1 MRNPVIALVA
11 AVAVALLVGFG
22 FLWTCCRVYV
32 PAGAMAI
39 VTAKT
44 GKPLPAGRIL
54 AEPGEKGVQ
63 RVPLAEGRHF
73 LNPINNEWKIVPVST
88 IPAGSIGI
96 VTSKTG
102 KELPPGEILAADDDS
117 KGVWRRVLGPG
128 TYRLN
133 PEGYDVKVVS
143 AINIPLGYAGVVTS
157 LTGRPAA
164 EGEFAAPG
172 EKGVLEKIL
181 QPGLYY
187 VNPRA
192 YQVDVVEIGMN
203 QVSIVGKSGTV
214 VLTKAQTS
222 SANGL
227 AELQE
232 NTLNAQNQRRENYMD
247 TNSDLGILTK
257 KDADKLSLSQ
267 QLLNVSRNYAS
278 PKPAAAKQ
286 AMRKRAERGLS
297 KLAASVMPEDCEM
310 EAEEVASDAKPMAA
324 TMPSPSQVSESVAF
338 GMSQFVQFPSSD
350 GFAIM
355 LDMTVEFEL
364 MPEHISRIYM
374 LYGDLPAVVSK
385 IILPQILSVSR
396 MKGSGYKAR
405 EFIDG
410 EGRQKFQREMMDEL
424 VNILGDKSIIVRNA
438 IVRHVEVPPDI
449 LQPIQDTSIAK
460 EQDLTNQT
468 EQETAKK
475 QALLNT
481 ELAMVDQLK
490 RETEQET
497 EKITAT
503 IAAEMKKEVASIA
516 AEAQLK
522 VAEINLDAAK
532 IRAEITR
539 VKGEAEAQA
548 EFLVE
553 NEQALGVKRK
563 AQIFKNPATLADLQ
577 FVENLN
583 PDVGIRVLHAGE
595 GTLWTDLKGASIA
608 LPASAPAPAP
618 AVHGAVKGGGAAA
631 APAVSG
637 ATTGPAR

>member
-1 MRNPVIALVA
+1 MKNLVVFACGACA
-11 AVAVALLVGFG
+11 AVVVVIFAVVWG
-22 FLWTCCRVYV
+22 TCRIYV
-32 PAGAMAI
+32 PAGQMAI

-44 GKPLPAGRIL
+44 GRPLPPGRIL

-73 LNPINNEWKIVPVST
+73 LNPINNDWKIVPATT
-88 IPAGSIGI
+88 IPAGNIGI

-102 KELPPGEILAADDDS
+102 KELAPGEILAPDDDS

-133 PEGYDVKVVS
+133 PEGYDIKTVS
-143 AINIPLGYAGVVTS
+143 AINIPIGYVGVVTS
-157 LTGRPAA
+157 LAGRPTA
-164 EGEFAAPG
+164 EGEFAGPG

-192 YQVDVVEIGMN
+192 YQVDVVEVGMN

-214 VLTKAQTS
+214 VLTKAQAA

-227 AELQE
+227 SELQE
-232 NTLNAQNQRRENYMD
+232 RTLNEQNMKRADYM
-247 TNSDLGILTK
+247 NANADLGILNAE
-257 KDADKLSLSQ
+257 DAQSNWSQ
-267 QLLNVSRNYAS
+267 ALLGSSSART
-278 PKPAAAKQ
+278 
-286 AMRKRAERGLS
+286 RG
-297 KLAASVMPEDCEM
+297 AAS
-310 EAEEVASDAKPMAA
+310 AGAKSKVSARQQEPQQV
-324 TMPSPSQVSESVAF
+324 QVSESVAF
-338 GMSQFVQFPSSD
+338 GMNQFVQFPSSD
-350 GFAIM
+350 GFSIM

-364 MPEHISRIYM
+364 MPEYISRIYM

-410 EGRQKFQREMMDEL
+410 EGRQKFQKEMTDEL
-424 VNILGDKSIIVRNA
+424 VKILGEKKILVRNA
-438 IVRHVEVPPDI
+438 IVRHVEVPEDI
-449 LQPIQDTSIAK
+449 LQPIQDTSVAK

-468 EQETAKK
+468 EQKTAKK

-481 ELAMVDQLK
+481 ELAMVDQLR

-503 IAAEMKKEVASIA
+503 IAANMKKDVAEIA
-516 AEAQLK
+516 ASAQLK
-522 VAEINLDAAK
+522 VAEINLEAAK

-539 VKGEAEAQA
+539 TKGEADARA
-548 EFLVE
+548 KFLVD
-553 NEQALGVKRK
+553 NEEALGVKRR
-563 AQIFKNPATLADLQ
+563 AAVFKSPGMLADLE
-577 FVENLN
+577 FVKNLN
-583 PDVGIRVLHAGE
+583 PEVSIRVLHAGE
-595 GTLWTDLKGASIA
+595 GTLWTDMKGASLA
-608 LPASAPAPAP
+608 VPSSA
-618 AVHGAVKGGGAAA
+618 K
-631 APAVSG
+631 
-637 ATTGPAR
+637 